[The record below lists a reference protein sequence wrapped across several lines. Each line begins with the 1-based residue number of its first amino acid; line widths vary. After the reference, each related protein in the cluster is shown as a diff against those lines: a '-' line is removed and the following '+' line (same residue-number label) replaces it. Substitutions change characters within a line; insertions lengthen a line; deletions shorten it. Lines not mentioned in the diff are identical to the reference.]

1 VELFARLAP
10 DLRLEA
16 DKVESRLRQEL
27 DLDVVADEERGVDL
41 ESDLAVDA
49 FQNVPGRLV
58 RRRSTPLTDDER
70 QQTVVRWK
78 RKKRFKTD

>member
-1 VELFARLAP
+1 VTVTENRSLITLRPEVELFARLAP

-27 DLDVVADEERGVDL
+27 DLDVVADEERGIDL

-49 FQNVPGRLV
+49 FQNVPG
-58 RRRSTPLTDDER
+58 
-70 QQTVVRWK
+70 
-78 RKKRFKTD
+78 

>member
-1 VELFARLAP
+1 MTVTENRSLITLRPEVELFARLAP

-27 DLDVVADEERGVDL
+27 DLDVVADEERGIDL

-49 FQNVPGRLV
+49 FQNVPG
-58 RRRSTPLTDDER
+58 
-70 QQTVVRWK
+70 
-78 RKKRFKTD
+78 

>member
-49 FQNVPGRLV
+49 FQNVPG
-58 RRRSTPLTDDER
+58 
-70 QQTVVRWK
+70 
-78 RKKRFKTD
+78 